1 MEILGVICFL
11 IIALCLVN
19 IIPHYAGKRI
29 ISKRI
34 QAYRSLAVPVS
45 FTIRNYD
52 SARQIMFSLF
62 AGIIALG
69 CIFFYPHLVLPIV
82 AVYVVFIALA
92 YILTEKVKRANQQVI
107 EINGNELRLVDW
119 NGVVCPVEPGKIRY
133 AHFYQNKTAK
143 GWDELYPR
151 VTLYCDRPEDRTAYA
166 ACRPS
171 LVGAEHGLG
180 HEGMEYIN
188 HLHITPKEYVLLLKY
203 CLHHRIPVEDDYAA
217 KMRLL

>member
-11 IIALCLVN
+11 IIALGLVN
-19 IIPHYAGKRI
+19 IIPHYAGKRLI
-29 ISKRI
+29 GKRI

-45 FTIRNYD
+45 FTIRNY
-52 SARQIMFSLF
+52 SASRQIMFSLF

-69 CIFFYPHLVLPIV
+69 CIFFYPQFVLPIV
-82 AVYVVFIALA
+82 ACYIIFVALA
-92 YILTEKVKRANQQVI
+92 YVLTQKVQHVNQQVI
-107 EINGNELRLVDW
+107 EVNGNDLRLVNW
-119 NGVVCPVEPGKIRY
+119 NGVVCPVDPQKIRY
-133 AHFYQNKTAK
+133 AHFYQNKSGR

-151 VTLYCDRPEDRTAYA
+151 VTLYCKRPVDRIAYA
-166 ACRPS
+166 NCRSS

-188 HLHITPKEYVLLLKY
+188 HLHITPKEYVILLKY

-217 KMRLL
+217 KMQLL